1 MLQRIEEMVRRWQE
15 ILHLKDWDI
24 EVEFRNHAHK
34 RGAMIQPDFRYKKA
48 RIIVFNHHLFVE
60 EYILHELLH
69 LVVGE
74 FMFLLS
80 FFVEDKLTQQ
90 EKNLL
95 AISEDQLVEKL
106 TRILLKEVKDN
117 EEHNED

>member
-74 FMFLLS
+74 FIFLLS
-80 FFVEDKLTQQ
+80 FFVEDKLSQQ